1 MAEVLGTSSRQRWTL
16 VLVCTAVFMLLLDIT
31 VVSVALPSIQR
42 DLHASLPDLQWVSA
56 AYALVLAVLLLP
68 AATMGDRLGRR
79 RLFLAGV
86 VIFTV
91 GSLACALAP
100 TALALQLFRAL
111 QGVGGAVLFATATPL
126 LRAEFS
132 GAALARAL
140 GAFGATLGGATAIG
154 PLAGG
159 LLTDTLGWRSI
170 FFINLPIG
178 AAAFAGGVARLRES
192 RDPAGGRADWVGTA
206 LITGALTALMF
217 ALIRGNELGW
227 GSPVIVVLFTIAAV
241 AFAGFV
247 IYELRIAAAPMADL
261 RLFARRSFAATGF
274 VAFAI
279 SATVIGMIIYLSL
292 YVQNTLGYSPVQA
305 GLRFLP
311 LSLVSFAVALL
322 TGRLIGKVAMRVLL
336 GVAMV
341 SAAAGLV
348 SMAHL
353 TATSTWLVL
362 LPGLILAGIGLGIT
376 STGLASAALS
386 AVEPAHAGMAAGLV
400 NTLRQVGT
408 ATGVA
413 VLGALYASR
422 VTIATLH
429 SVAGLPAPPRRCPS
443 AGRRSRL
450 QRRHPG
456 CRLRPARRPRG
467 GRSCSPRRYR
477 QRAQRRS
484 ARRSRL
490 RRARRDRRIRLRTRP
505 SQAAAG
511 PRPAPGTAT
520 FRARSSGAG
529 LGGPQR
535 RVVGEDLP
543 APATAVALRLD
554 CPWLACSGLLSAGL
568 WRGRG
573 EALMVSSAEGLVGRE
588 AELAVAAA
596 AVRQLSE
603 GRALALAI
611 EGEAGIGKTRLV
623 QSIIDDV
630 RCSRDV
636 AVFCGQGHP
645 FERSRPF
652 GVIGAALGFPG
663 PGPPGRRSAGAP
675 GRLGPAM
682 SLS

>member
-1 MAEVLGTSSRQRWTL
+1 
-16 VLVCTAVFMLLLDIT
+16 

-42 DLHASLPDLQWVSA
+42 DLRASLPDLQWVSA

-68 AATMGDRLGRR
+68 AATLGDRLGRR
-79 RLFLAGV
+79 RLFLVGL
-86 VIFTV
+86 VIFTA

-111 QGVGGAVLFATATPL
+111 QGVGGAVLFATGTPL

-159 LLTDTLGWRSI
+159 VLTDTLGWRSI

-178 AAAFAGGVARLRES
+178 VAAFAGGVARLRES

-217 ALIRGNELGW
+217 ALIRGNALGW
-227 GSPVIVVLFTIAAV
+227 ASPAIVALFATAAV

-279 SATVIGMIIYLSL
+279 SATVIGVIIYLSL

-311 LSLVSFAVALL
+311 LSLASFAVALL

-341 SAAAGLV
+341 AAAAGLA

-362 LPGLILAGIGLGIT
+362 LPGFILAGIGLGVT

-422 VTIATLH
+422 VTTATLPALAGPPGAVH
-429 SVAGLPAPPRRCPS
+429 RLAAAVASGAGTRVAAVVPPAARAAVTHAAR
-443 AGRRSRL
+443 AGTASGA
-450 QRRHPG
+450 QR
-456 CRLRPARRPRG
+456 RPARRG
-467 GRSCSPRRYR
+467 
-477 QRAQRRS
+477 
-484 ARRSRL
+484 RL
-490 RRARRDRRIRLRTRP
+490 RRARRYSWIRLRTRP
-505 SQAAAG
+505 SQPAAQPRPRRPQRTGRPAG
-511 PRPAPGTAT
+511 HRPAPG
-520 FRARSSGAG
+520 
-529 LGGPQR
+529 
-535 RVVGEDLP
+535 
-543 APATAVALRLD
+543 PAT
-554 CPWLACSGLLSAGL
+554 
-568 WRGRG
+568 
-573 EALMVSSAEGLVGRE
+573 
-588 AELAVAAA
+588 
-596 AVRQLSE
+596 
-603 GRALALAI
+603 GRAQ
-611 EGEAGIGKTRLV
+611 TT
-623 QSIIDDV
+623 
-630 RCSRDV
+630 
-636 AVFCGQGHP
+636 
-645 FERSRPF
+645 
-652 GVIGAALGFPG
+652 
-663 PGPPGRRSAGAP
+663 PP
-675 GRLGPAM
+675 
-682 SLS
+682 